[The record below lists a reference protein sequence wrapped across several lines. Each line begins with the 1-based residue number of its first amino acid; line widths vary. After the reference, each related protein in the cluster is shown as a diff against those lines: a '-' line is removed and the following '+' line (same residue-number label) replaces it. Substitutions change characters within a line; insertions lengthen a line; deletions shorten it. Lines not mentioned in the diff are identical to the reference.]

1 MSSRSPHA
9 SCLPTFRA
17 PGRGT
22 PGIFPS
28 CHWRNTTSWK
38 LVPFSNRSASR
49 IFIMQP
55 GCIPSPVVTQDGDL
69 QLDGGEKRAGL
80 RSWSRPQLQGCS
92 SSSLGRRQS
101 WLRKG
106 GVVGQSLAG
115 SSTGG
120 TDTGVELPRP
130 QAELMSLGDS
140 WPRPRGGR
148 PSRLLGPDSRGRPW
162 RRWPGCG
169 ADVVLQ
175 SGGPPTASPSEARS
189 DPAEGV
195 VDAEGAAA
203 PFGCR
208 RPSLQDQVVL

>member
-1 MSSRSPHA
+1 LLTR
-9 SCLPTFRA
+9 
-17 PGRGT
+17 
-22 PGIFPS
+22 
-28 CHWRNTTSWK
+28 
-38 LVPFSNRSASR
+38 SNRRTGCMTRGPGPPCWARWSRRGAPTWHGCMPPAWPSAL
-49 IFIMQP
+49 
-55 GCIPSPVVTQDGDL
+55 SP
-69 QLDGGEKRAGL
+69 AGL
-80 RSWSRPQLQGCS
+80 GES
-92 SSSLGRRQS
+92 
-101 WLRKG
+101 G
-106 GVVGQSLAG
+106 GVVGQSLAE

-120 TDTGVELPRP
+120 TDAGVELPRP
-130 QAELMSLGDS
+130 QAELMSLRVN

-148 PSRLLGPDSRGRPW
+148 PSRLLGPDSRRRPW